1 MTREEENE
9 VVRAVLSGQT
19 DEFEKLV
26 AAYEK
31 PVYHIA
37 LKMTGNEEDAFDLS
51 QDTFLKAYRSLGSF
65 RGESGF
71 GTWIYRLAANLCI
84 DFLRKQKRRGK
95 IVSLDD
101 TDDYG
106 RPAELPDLRF
116 EPQSAMEKRELS
128 MQIREGLG
136 KLPPDQKFI
145 LILRDIE
152 GLSYQEIADT
162 LKMELGTV
170 KSRISRARA
179 HLAKL
184 LTETGNFFGFSSS
197 KDKERR

>member
-9 VVRAVLSGQT
+9 IVRAVLGGQT

-31 PVYHIA
+31 QVYHIA
-37 LKMTGNEEDAFDLS
+37 LKMTGNKEDAFDLS

-65 RGESGF
+65 RGESSF

-84 DFLRKQKRRGK
+84 DFLRKQQRRGK
-95 IVSLDD
+95 VVSLDD
-101 TDDYG
+101 ADDSG
-106 RPAELPDLRF
+106 RPMELSDLRF

-128 MQIREGLG
+128 MQIREGLE
-136 KLPPDQKFI
+136 KLPPDQRFI

-162 LKMELGTV
+162 LKMEPGTV

-179 HLAKL
+179 RLAKL